1 MAGVEG
7 IKRVR
12 FLSIDYL
19 ISFNRVFV
27 LGYSFRNSLESR
39 VIITNS
45 FLPQKMA
52 QLREEA
58 DQAVAQVEELS
69 GKVKALEQE
78 NLTKDQEIRSL
89 SHKNQLL
96 EEEVDKLE
104 TSLSEAKAASAEGS
118 AHSKTNE
125 NLTRKMQILE
135 DEAEEAQKKLKST
148 NEAYAKRST
157 EFSYLYLSFDLI
169 DFLVGCAKP
178 TSKLVTTN
186 ERYKRLRFLKTSG
199 YPNMKKCQ
207 RNMRICR
214 RQ

>member
-1 MAGVEG
+1 
-7 IKRVR
+7 
-12 FLSIDYL
+12 
-19 ISFNRVFV
+19 
-27 LGYSFRNSLESR
+27 
-39 VIITNS
+39 
-45 FLPQKMA
+45 MA

-125 NLTRKMQILE
+125 NLTRKLQILE
-135 DEAEEAQKKLKST
+135 DEAEESQKKLK
-148 NEAYAKRST
+148 
-157 EFSYLYLSFDLI
+157 
-169 DFLVGCAKP
+169 
-178 TSKLVTTN
+178 TTN
-186 ERYKRLRFLKTSG
+186 ESYVKLILSLTYNGNRS
-199 YPNMKKCQ
+199 
-207 RNMRICR
+207 
-214 RQ
+214 